1 MGINGNQKLSEA
13 LDDLYRKYNISQ
25 GECNNYNAY
34 IFKAYDKLEKMKEI
48 VCKVHLL

>member
-1 MGINGNQKLSEA
+1 MGIDGNQKLSEA

-25 GECNNYNAY
+25 GEFNNHNAY
-34 IFKAYDKLEKMKEI
+34 SLKANDKLQKMKEI